1 MNVINFDSGHI
12 LGVFLRKSVYYRLK
26 SLWDVISVREAVVW
40 RERTGTE
47 TRRRRAENLRR
58 VVRNRAKRD
67 LRRSS
72 SCKRLK
78 IGYYLVTSDP
88 DPDPGLSDRY
98 NDSALIREREEI
110 RIHGGP
116 RRKVAGDWLRLTVS
130 GFTGTRKAKTPMI
143 FQGLAARKINGAIS
157 CKSV

>member
-26 SLWDVISVREAVVW
+26 SLWDVILVREAVVW
-40 RERTGTE
+40 RERAGTE
-47 TRRRRAENLRR
+47 TRRRRAENPRR

-88 DPDPGLSDRY
+88 GPDPGLSDRYTDTQIHRY

-110 RIHGGP
+110 RIDGGP
-116 RRKVAGDWLRLTVS
+116 RRKVAGDWLTMV
-130 GFTGTRKAKTPMI
+130 
-143 FQGLAARKINGAIS
+143 N
-157 CKSV
+157 C